1 MIPWWQ
7 KGQTKRGEPVP
18 CDDVRLSIS
27 ARLDGES
34 PDISRAQVQAHLVGC
49 PDCRRF
55 EMGANTL
62 TGEHRLQTTR
72 PVPGALKDLLAAGL
86 VRAEGPAPRTWSRP
100 KFWLITTFAWRRG
113 IQWAGAV
120 VPVAAVTIVISLG
133 VLPSPGGRPT
143 HPSTPCTIHLRSH
156 HTAHGTHAVVP
167 LSRLPAT

>member
-1 MIPWWQ
+1 VSPYRATTFAFPFRRASMVSHLTSVGLRSRLIL
-7 KGQTKRGEPVP
+7 RGAPTAV
-18 CDDVRLSIS
+18 DLRWGRI
-27 ARLDGES
+27 
-34 PDISRAQVQAHLVGC
+34 
-49 PDCRRF
+49 
-55 EMGANTL
+55 
-62 TGEHRLQTTR
+62 
-72 PVPGALKDLLAAGL
+72 PGALKDLLAAGL